1 MIVRIEV
8 FPESSWFPAR
18 KQFGVQRLRWWGWQT
33 IFSHDSINRC
43 KDFIDEIKEIRQV
56 EFKKLD

>member
-8 FPESSWFPAR
+8 FPDSGWYPNR

-33 IFSHDSINRC
+33 IFTNDSINRC
-43 KDFIDEIKEIRQV
+43 KDFIEDLKAIRHVEINQN
-56 EFKKLD
+56 